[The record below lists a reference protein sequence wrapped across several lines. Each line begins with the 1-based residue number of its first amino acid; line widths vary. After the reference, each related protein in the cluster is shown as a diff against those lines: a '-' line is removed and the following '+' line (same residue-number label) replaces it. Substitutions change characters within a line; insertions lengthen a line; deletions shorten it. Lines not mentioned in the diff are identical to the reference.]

1 MSATDIIAEIQRW
14 PEDERERLFRLL
26 LADQAFRKAVE
37 SKAETKLAENGARKS
52 LAKLAGLAASFPSNP
67 LTPSDAAAQHDHY
80 LYGAPK
86 TS

>member
-1 MSATDIIAEIQRW
+1 MSATEIIAEIQRW
-14 PEDERERLFRLL
+14 PENERERLFRLL

-37 SKAETKLAENGARKS
+37 SKTATKLEENGARKT
-52 LAKLAGLAASFPSNP
+52 LAKLAGLAASLPSNP
-67 LTPSDAAAQHDHY
+67 QTSTDAAAQHDHY